1 MEIGKEIIISNS
13 KGIIEEAENTL
24 NYLLEDMRVGTSE
37 YYDLEQLIILA
48 KQLTTPAIWV
58 KKGNYPFYFW
68 ECSNCNN
75 YVSFE
80 SDRSKFCNE
89 CGFPMIKEEEKNE

>member
-24 NYLLEDMRVGTSE
+24 NYLLEDMKIGTSE

-48 KQLTTPAIWV
+48 KKLTTPAIQV
-58 KKGNYPFYFW
+58 KKGSYPFYFW

-75 YVSFE
+75 YISFE
-80 SDRSKFCNE
+80 K
-89 CGFPMIKEEEKNE
+89 